1 MNIEEQVKFFQQLR
15 KTFVTCPC
23 CGQVYRLS
31 DSNIFS
37 GTVPKKDWLSR
48 LEEERIRIAKREEK
62 LKSTIAK
69 LKNEAKER
77 GRNTAVEQV
86 QNIDKVFAP
95 LQLRAI
101 DCKNICDPVD
111 FIVFNG
117 MHAGKVKN
125 LVLLDRYKSGRL
137 QQSIREAVEQEKYS
151 WKTIRIGT
159 DGNWNLSEEE

>member
-1 MNIEEQVKFFQQLR
+1 MSIEEQVEFFQQLR
-15 KTFVTCPC
+15 KTFVSCPC

-37 GTVPKKDWLSR
+37 DSAPKKDWKVK
-48 LEEERIRIAKREEK
+48 LEEEREKISKREEK
-62 LKSTIAK
+62 LKATIAK

-86 QNIDKVFAP
+86 QRIDKVFAP

-117 MHAGKVKN
+117 MHEGKIKN

-137 QQSIREAVEQEKYS
+137 QQSIREAVEQEKYI
-151 WKTIRIGT
+151 WKTIRVTT
-159 DGNWNLSEEE
+159 DGNLVEEE